1 MESQQPEKRIKL
13 FLERSIERLP
23 FDITQKAE
31 EIYLPD
37 GDPAEKLKRKIKTI
51 ADAAGDN
58 YDQFTD
64 NVVSSQEA
72 GQKQHEDDAV
82 ALTKDKD
89 SITVAEEKGAEAI
102 AAPSV
107 PSTASAVANARVTS
121 PQGIYAKLWHAQSE
135 IGMAL
140 DVLNIIIA
148 SYQIPAG
155 TTGGAGMVTPLS
167 NPNAPLT
174 ALPPGSLKCEYVPR
188 TPLPVSTQIANEKLA
203 LGGKKHHLRNA
214 ANILMQGAQKL
225 KKVMADEDQF
235 WAGALRLR
243 KNNWCIV
250 SGKSGPGHHHH
261 HHHQGSHHQHHH
273 HGNRLASGSHLFV
286 HYGFRDVGSLYG
298 ERAYAELVRN
308 QTTASDIVAPG
319 KAKSIELHIPNKTG
333 KVLIMS
339 LVQQGAPH
347 IQGPRKGS
355 KYRNKRTLHCQLLEA
370 QDTLIDGELFHEL
383 INEARTMGHSVS
395 IVNNEIFLS
404 INDELELKI
413 GYRAPTPEDKATI
426 SLLSPPSP
434 SSSLSSSLAA
444 TTATLLSSSHSFAA
458 GPKCLDGTAHI
469 LQCAMQL
476 LLHRRHR
483 QNIQERSDSFFK
495 SSRPG
500 GGRTAGSFGQI
511 QQTLQQRP
519 STMLSMTL
527 QVLQYYSFSRRIR
540 EVVDRITRHLKQSWW
555 ESISVHSVDIKLS
568 PSSTSPLAPN
578 SSGSSLAPLSKQ
590 SASTATMPSYGMG
603 SAVSIRMGSQA
614 PAVRF
619 VMRSHP
625 APGVVFQLPDRPS
638 APIMHVTEF
647 ERVLEQE
654 MADRAMGR
662 ICEVV
667 NSIESW
673 IDSQPGFQSPKFV
686 IDIERRCIGVFQI
699 PPRNGAVGTRTAKIF
714 LSLDMKAER
723 ALSITLTC
731 CQGGSTRT
739 KRIYLE
745 DRVLQQIQE
754 VADGE
759 ADIIHPYDASVRS
772 LGGVAATSVRGGAM
786 ECFRAWLKRN
796 ILAELDL

>member
-72 GQKQHEDDAV
+72 GQQQQEGDTV
-82 ALTKDKD
+82 ALAKDKD
-89 SITVAEEKGAEAI
+89 SSTVAEEKDAEAMV
-102 AAPSV
+102 APSA
-107 PSTASAVANARVTS
+107 PPAASAVANTRVTS

-148 SYQIPAG
+148 SYQVPAG
-155 TTGGAGMVTPLS
+155 ATGSAGIVTSLP
-167 NPNAPLT
+167 NPNTPLT

-214 ANILMQGAQKL
+214 SDILMQGAQKL

-250 SGKSGPGHHHH
+250 SGKPGSGHHHH
-261 HHHQGSHHQHHH
+261 HHHQGSHHQHHHH

-308 QTTASDIVAPG
+308 QTAASDTGVTG

-347 IQGPRKGS
+347 IQEPRKGS
-355 KYRNKRTLHCQLLEA
+355 KYRDKRTLHCQLLEA

-383 INEARTMGHSVS
+383 INEARTMGHSIS
-395 IVNNEIFLS
+395 IVNNEIFLP

-413 GYRAPTPEDKATI
+413 AYRAPTPEDRATT

-434 SSSLSSSLAA
+434 PSLSSSPSLAA
-444 TTATLLSSSHSFAA
+444 TTATLSSSPHSFAA
-458 GPKCLDGTAHI
+458 GPKCLEGTAHI
-469 LQCAMQL
+469 LQCAMHL

-483 QNIQERSDSFFK
+483 QNIRERSDSFFK

-555 ESISVHSVDIKLS
+555 ESISVHSVDVKLP
-568 PSSTSPLAPN
+568 PSSAN
-578 SSGSSLAPLSKQ
+578 PLSRQ
-590 SASTATMPSYGMG
+590 SAATTTMPSYGMG

-638 APIMHVTEF
+638 APIMHVAEF

-654 MADRAMGR
+654 MVDRAMGR

-673 IDSQPGFQSPKFV
+673 IDSLPGFQSPKFV

-699 PPRNGAVGTRTAKIF
+699 PPHSGVVGTRTAK
-714 LSLDMKAER
+714 M
-723 ALSITLTC
+723 
-731 CQGGSTRT
+731 
-739 KRIYLE
+739 
-745 DRVLQQIQE
+745 
-754 VADGE
+754 
-759 ADIIHPYDASVRS
+759 
-772 LGGVAATSVRGGAM
+772 
-786 ECFRAWLKRN
+786 
-796 ILAELDL
+796 